1 MISLALKLFERID
14 DATAEF
20 TQFLSLRKVQVS
32 FLIFFSIL
40 LFLGR
45 INEIGLA
52 NDADAWY
59 AQKAWEMLQTGSWMV
74 VYYLGLPNFINPPFP
89 IWLEAISLWL
99 FGGGSAYA
107 AVLPSALLG
116 IGTVYLTYRLAERLF
131 GNRWVGFMSAL
142 ILLFPGF
149 YLDNARR
156 AQVDAPLTFLILA
169 VLYCGL
175 KAEKN
180 PRWFLAGGIGTGLA
194 LLTKSILG
202 FFPLIILFFYY
213 LFTGQG
219 KRMVGGYALLGV
231 GLAFGI
237 GGSWFA
243 VNYFKFGDAFIQK
256 HLLENLVGRSQTTNT
271 HWYLLGY
278 LDQL

>member
-1 MISLALKLFERID
+1 MIDRVWKLFQQID

-20 TQFLSLRKVQVS
+20 VQFLGLRKIQIS

-99 FGGGSAYA
+99 FGEGSAYA
-107 AVLPSALLG
+107 AVLPSALFG
-116 IGTVYLTYRLAERLF
+116 IGTVYLTYRLVERLF
-131 GNRWVGFMSAL
+131 QSQWMAFMSAL

-156 AQVDAPLTFLILA
+156 AQVDAPLTFLIVA

-180 PRWFLAGGIGTGLA
+180 PRWFLVGGVFTGLA
-194 LLTKSILG
+194 LLTKSIL
-202 FFPLIILFFYY
+202 
-213 LFTGQG
+213 
-219 KRMVGGYALLGV
+219 
-231 GLAFGI
+231 
-237 GGSWFA
+237 
-243 VNYFKFGDAFIQK
+243 
-256 HLLENLVGRSQTTNT
+256 
-271 HWYLLGY
+271 
-278 LDQL
+278 